1 MAEITGRLIM
11 NVLPNGTVTTAFVPN
26 MGGENMNPIVAQN
39 LGYAEDA
46 LVKTFGQTPARA
58 AWIRADLEREGT
70 VRSVICI
77 DVELAATL
85 CVPCEPVANHQSC
98 DTGFLTRWLGDIFF

>member
-1 MAEITGRLIM
+1 MSEINGRLIM
-11 NVLPNGTVTTAFVPN
+11 NLLPNGTVTTAFVPN
-26 MGGENMNPIVAQN
+26 MGGENMRPIVARN
-39 LGYAEDA
+39 LDGAEDD

-70 VRSVICI
+70 VRGVICI

-85 CVPCEPVANHQSC
+85 CVSRSNENA
-98 DTGFLTRWLGDIFF
+98 